1 MSDKSLEDAWR
12 KIETLSND
20 NDVNKLVWQKI
31 QTTMAEMSSQLTE
44 LREAVGFT
52 STDERGQPI
61 GTGIKGDV
69 MRIRIK
75 VDQKFS
81 MYEGFAKYATGALM
95 AASLAVG
102 IVWWLVQDRV
112 DFLK

>member
-1 MSDKSLEDAWR
+1 MSDAGLNEAW
-12 KIETLSND
+12 KAIETLRND
-20 NDVNKLVWQKI
+20 RDVDKLVWQKI
-31 QTTMAEMSSQLTE
+31 QTSISELHTAVSALTA
-44 LREAVGFT
+44 AVGET
-52 STDERGQPI
+52 STDEHGNPI

-75 VDQKFS
+75 VDQRFS
-81 MYEGFAKYATGALM
+81 AYDGWKKYAKGAL
-95 AASLAVG
+95 AAAAVSIT

>member
-1 MSDKSLEDAWR
+1 MSEKSLEEAWR

-20 NDVNKLVWQKI
+20 RDVDKLVWQKI
-31 QTTMAEMSSQLTE
+31 QTSMAEMSGQLTE
-44 LREAVGFT
+44 LREAVGYT

-75 VDQKFS
+75 VDQKFG
-81 MYEGFAKYATGALM
+81 MYEGMVKYATGALM
-95 AASLAVG
+95 AASIAIGV
-102 IVWWLVQDRV
+102 VWWLVQDRV